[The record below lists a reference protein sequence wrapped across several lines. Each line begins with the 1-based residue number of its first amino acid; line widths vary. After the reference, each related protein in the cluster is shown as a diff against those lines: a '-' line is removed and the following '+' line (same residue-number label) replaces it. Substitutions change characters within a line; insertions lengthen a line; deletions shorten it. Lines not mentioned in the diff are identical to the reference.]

1 MSSLPVR
8 ESARLVILNERDELF
23 LFHHQDQQPADPA
36 NPILRRYWVTPGGGV
51 DPGETWEQAALR
63 ELWEETGIEGV
74 TLGPWI
80 WSREKIA
87 PMFGQLMRHVER
99 YYLVRVSNITIHSGN
114 QLDYERA
121 VYQQSR
127 WWSLAD
133 IRQSPDIFYP
143 EGLIDVLEP
152 ILEDTIPSTP
162 LILPAN
168 S

>member
-1 MSSLPVR
+1 VSSLPIR
-8 ESARLVILNERDELF
+8 ESARLVILNERNELF
-23 LFHHQDQQPADPA
+23 LFHHQDQEPADPA

-51 DPGETWEQAALR
+51 DPGEPWEQAALR

-74 TLGPWI
+74 PLGPWI

-87 PMFGQLMRHVER
+87 PMYGQPMRHIER
-99 YYLVRVSNITIHSGN
+99 YYLVRVSNVTIHSGN

-127 WWSLAD
+127 WWPLDA

-143 EGLIDVLEP
+143 EGLADFLEP
-152 ILEDTIPSTP
+152 IFHNTIPPAPLALPST
-162 LILPAN
+162 L
-168 S
+168 